1 MPTLIEKAIFIDAS
15 DEQKKFILA
24 LFALQERISSPL
36 FANSN
41 NPEEIAMVY
50 EEGKK
55 LLFVSCGPEIH
66 NIKNL
71 LFSYGSIYLLPFK
84 EVLLD
89 LESFFTLFDEQ
100 IYEKT
105 IVTAFLDSSYTKIL
119 KYIFELFNFQTLHV
133 SNLKDL
139 INILEVSPDHL
150 VIDLDMN
157 GETLAKRNSTL
168 SLIHRK
174 VISSNKLSV
183 NIIKNFNNGSIFNDI
198 CSPVNKICDIIL
210 SPQEY
215 TVFIIK
221 ILHMNLFE
229 NSNLSLHTARQSW
242 LPGRKVTNGEFKPL
256 SNVFNYLKRPKSVY
270 NALCTTINNPLHSEY
285 LKQMKLI
292 QMKKNMIFWLTDY
305 IESSSNSEQGSFI
318 FSTSETQLKEYGTI
332 AV

>member
-15 DEQKKFILA
+15 DEQKKFVIS
-24 LFALQERISSPL
+24 LFTLQKISSPL
-36 FANSN
+36 FLNSD
-41 NPEEIAMVY
+41 NPEEIARGY

-55 LLFVSCGPEIH
+55 TLFVSCGPDTT
-66 NIKNL
+66 NIKDL
-71 LFSYGSIYLLPFK
+71 LFSYGSIYLLPFE

-89 LESFFTLFDEQ
+89 LESFFALFDEQ
-100 IYEKT
+100 IFEKT
-105 IVTAFLDSSYTKIL
+105 VVTAFLDPSYTKIL
-119 KYIFELFNFQTLHV
+119 KYIFELFNFQLSHV
-133 SNLKDL
+133 SNLKEL
-139 INILEVSPDHL
+139 NNILEVSPDHL

-174 VISSNKLSV
+174 IISSNKLSV
-183 NIIKNFNNGSIFNDI
+183 NVIKNFNNGSIFNDI

-242 LPGRKVTNGEFKPL
+242 LPGKKTGNGEFKPL

-270 NALCTTINNPLHSEY
+270 NTLCTTINNPLHSAY

-292 QMKKNMIFWLTDY
+292 QMKKNMIFWLKDY
-305 IESSSNSEQGSFI
+305 IESSITSEQGSFT
-318 FSTSETQLKEYGTI
+318 FSTSETQLKEYGTV